1 MSDQSFEDI
10 IRASLEGFQDT
21 TPPTQAE
28 WAGVMHGLQ
37 KSGRGF
43 WFYFWPALAGVL
55 LLLSAG
61 YAGFTHFKHEQF
73 QTEMKAMACEIENNN
88 LLAQQSRIATSKK
101 DTVVVYQHSVDTIYI
116 IDQTNKLAK
125 KSTVLSAQRRTL
137 SKDLNSSK
145 AVSNG
150 VESIEK
156 TEVVAN
162 EVLAKNN
169 ASSIGSTS
177 KSESKKPSI
186 KSASGDEI
194 SVENTPLI
202 AASVKELEKLSEN
215 MALSESATADSVL
228 AQLPIAKKEDQKKEE
243 SEAEKEEPKKEKE
256 PIQKAFFMGVNGTY
270 AKPFGSGIKENSQNR
285 LGVSGELRLS
295 DRVGLNIGATY
306 SQLKFEHIID
316 FAAFSS
322 VPNLDMSYYDVY
334 TTLRNVTVPIHLRL
348 YFRPN
353 QEINPFIN
361 VGVSTSVYGW
371 QHYRFTDSDEY
382 DDYHYGIKSGGIS
395 PQFLHLGAGTTIFRR
410 DGFGTELE
418 FHYDYGIQ
426 YFGIQQFK
434 LNALGGSIR
443 LFYEL

>member
-1 MSDQSFEDI
+1 MSDQSFEDK

-37 KSGRGF
+37 KSGKGF

-55 LLLSAG
+55 FLLSAG
-61 YAGFTHFKHEQF
+61 YAGFTHFQHEHF
-73 QTEMKAMACEIENNN
+73 QTEMKAMACEIENNH
-88 LLAQQSRIATSKK
+88 LLAQQSHIATSEK

-116 IDQTNKLAK
+116 IDQTNKRAK
-125 KSTVLSAQRRTL
+125 KSSVLSAQRRTL
-137 SKDLNSSK
+137 SNDLNSSK
-145 AVSNG
+145 TLSNG
-150 VESIEK
+150 IEAVEK
-156 TEVVAN
+156 TEVAAN
-162 EVLAKNN
+162 GAVSKNN

-177 KSESKKPSI
+177 KSEGNESI
-186 KSASGDEI
+186 INSAAKVES
-194 SVENTPLI
+194 SVENNSLN
-202 AASVKELEKLSEN
+202 ASSEKELGKPSENAVLSESVPADS
-215 MALSESATADSVL
+215 ALSE
-228 AQLPIAKKEDQKKEE
+228 QPMAKKEDQKKEE
-243 SEAEKEEPKKEKE
+243 SEAEEEEPKKEKE
-256 PIQKAFFMGVNGTY
+256 PIQKAFFVGVNGTY
-270 AKPFGSGIKENSQNR
+270 AKPFGNAIKENSLNR

-295 DRVGLNIGATY
+295 DRVGLSIGAAY
-306 SQLKFEHIID
+306 SQIKFEHIID

-322 VPNLDMSYYDVY
+322 VPNLDLSYYDVY

-361 VGVSTSVYGW
+361 VGVSTAVYGW

-382 DDYHYGIKSGGIS
+382 DDYHYRIKSGGIS
-395 PQFLHLGAGTTIFRR
+395 PQFLHLGAGATIFRR
-410 DGFGTELE
+410 NGFGTELE

-426 YFGIQQFK
+426 DFGVQQFK

>member
-1 MSDQSFEDI
+1 MSDQSFEDK

-28 WAGVMHGLQ
+28 WARVMHGLQ
-37 KSGRGF
+37 KSGKGF

-61 YAGFTHFKHEQF
+61 YAGFTHFQHEHF

-88 LLAQQSRIATSKK
+88 LLAQQSHIATSEK

-116 IDQTNKLAK
+116 IDQISNRIKNSSVLSNQIQSLKNDLNDLKSMNKSDVVIINTTKTSKEFSATDT
-125 KSTVLSAQRRTL
+125 KSTNASTPKNESIVSSTKPTLVSENSDVNNPSNTVIENELDKLDKNLAQPGLIAKDSL
-137 SKDLNSSK
+137 SKEK
-145 AVSNG
+145 A
-150 VESIEK
+150 
-156 TEVVAN
+156 
-162 EVLAKNN
+162 
-169 ASSIGSTS
+169 
-177 KSESKKPSI
+177 
-186 KSASGDEI
+186 
-194 SVENTPLI
+194 TP
-202 AASVKELEKLSEN
+202 E
-215 MALSESATADSVL
+215 
-228 AQLPIAKKEDQKKEE
+228 Q
-243 SEAEKEEPKKEKE
+243 EEPKEEKAEVQEEEPQKLKE
-256 PIQKAFFMGVNGTY
+256 PIQKAFFVGVNGKY
-270 AKPFGSGIKENSQNR
+270 AKPFGNAIKENSLNR

-295 DRVGLNIGATY
+295 DRVGLSIGAAY

-316 FAAFSS
+316 FTAFSS
-322 VPNLDMSYYDVY
+322 VPNLDLSYYDVY

-361 VGVSTSVYGW
+361 VGVSTAVYAW
-371 QHYRFTDSDEY
+371 QHYRFTDSDLY
-382 DDYHYGIKSGGIS
+382 DDYYYRIKSGGIL
-395 PQFLHLGAGTTIFRR
+395 PQFLHLGAGTTIFRKN
-410 DGFGTELE
+410 GFGTELE

-426 YFGIQQFK
+426 DFGVQQFK